1 MRRIFI
7 IALLTTA
14 VAAAAFAVEFDS
26 RSNPHEF
33 TRTDCFYCHVTL
45 PSKGTPSEEPLRLTD
60 TVSNMCAR
68 CHDMSKSISHQV
80 NMKPSDRVNIPR
92 DMPLDADG
100 KMTCAT
106 CHDIHRE
113 YVNPLTGQKTYF
125 LRRDVIGKNFC
136 LSCHNTEEGIKQI
149 QLASIGPDVNKTAL
163 TDSHRTVMNK
173 GHGFARFKV
182 SDKGAD
188 LDPLSLACLDCHGG
202 ASPKTTLGKGVW
214 PHSTSCIGLSHP
226 IGVDYS
232 LATMGNAGYV
242 PEEKLDKRLRLFDG
256 KIGCCTCHDPYAA
269 EGKTLVIGARGSFQG
284 LCLACHKELRSE
296 PNAK

>member
-1 MRRIFI
+1 MRRIYI

-33 TRTDCFYCHVTL
+33 AQTDCFYCHFTL
-45 PSKGTPSEEPLRLTD
+45 PSKWTQAEEPLKFTD

-106 CHDIHRE
+106 CHDIHRA

-136 LSCHNTEEGIKQI
+136 LSCHNTEEGVKQI
-149 QLASIGPDVNKTAL
+149 QMANMR
-163 TDSHRTVMNK
+163 RT
-173 GHGFARFKV
+173 
-182 SDKGAD
+182 
-188 LDPLSLACLDCHGG
+188 
-202 ASPKTTLGKGVW
+202 
-214 PHSTSCIGLSHP
+214 
-226 IGVDYS
+226 
-232 LATMGNAGYV
+232 
-242 PEEKLDKRLRLFDG
+242 
-256 KIGCCTCHDPYAA
+256 
-269 EGKTLVIGARGSFQG
+269 
-284 LCLACHKELRSE
+284 
-296 PNAK
+296 